1 VKTRFYK
8 LAVIILILILAVGS
22 CRKAGT
28 WLVKT
33 DIPEHADAMLML
45 MGIQSERVL
54 QIDDLYQEKK
64 AGEVW
69 IVKEGMGAMA
79 ILEERGAQII
89 STTQEV
95 QGYFISLGIPADS
108 IVILP
113 GGAISTQM
121 EATLLRDYL
130 ASLAASDQ
138 AGIDTFQAGIDT
150 LLLVSSASHM
160 RRASMIF
167 SAAVRPLDN
176 PPVICTCPSSYSN
189 FNAEKWWR
197 SREDIQDVFF
207 EYLKIANFVL
217 FEKRDLK

>member
-1 VKTRFYK
+1 VKSRFYK

-28 WLVKT
+28 WLVKSNE
-33 DIPEHADAMLML
+33 PEHADVLLML
-45 MGIQSERVL
+45 MGSISDRVL
-54 QIDDLYQEKK
+54 QIADLYQEKK

-79 ILEERGAQII
+79 ILEERGVRII
-89 STTQEV
+89 STTREV
-95 QGYFISLGIPADS
+95 QGYLISLGIPADS
-108 IVILP
+108 IVIIP

-121 EATLLRDYL
+121 EATLVRDYL
-130 ASLAASDQ
+130 ASLTASDQ
-138 AGIDTFQAGIDT
+138 AEIDT

-167 SAAVRPLDN
+167 SAAVRSLHD

-207 EYLKIANFVL
+207 EYLKMANFVL

>member
-1 VKTRFYK
+1 MKSRFYK

-33 DIPEHADAMLML
+33 DKPEHADVLFML
-45 MGIQSERVL
+45 MGSISDRVL
-54 QIDDLYQEKK
+54 QIADLYQEKK

-79 ILEERGAQII
+79 ILEERGVQII
-89 STTQEV
+89 STTREV
-95 QGYFISLGIPADS
+95 QGYLISLGIPTDS
-108 IVILP
+108 IVIIP

-130 ASLAASDQ
+130 ASLTASN
-138 AGIDTFQAGIDT
+138 QAGIDT

-167 SAAVRPLDN
+167 SAAVKPLDN
-176 PPVICTCPSSYSN
+176 PPVICTCPSAYSN

-197 SREDIQDVFF
+197 NREDIQDVFF